1 MQQLTKLNVASRTA
15 TADIGQ
21 ATMPLAAF
29 REIELGTL
37 EIGLGTLKT
46 APAAQSFG
54 RGLAYTSIVADAA
67 DKPLDGVGSESVT
80 NTVRRHTPACKR
92 ACGTEHPQHPLL
104 HPLDEIRVLASCLE
118 DTPPAQAS
126 NDEANGLG
134 HDSKHLMFHSYSVR
148 ILLQP
153 LAVTL
158 RVSSRTP
165 LATPWKLAPNS
176 GASIS
181 NWSNTVILH

>member
-54 RGLAYTSIVADAA
+54 RGLADTSMVADAA
-67 DKPLDGVGSESVT
+67 DKALDRRNPKALPTLCVGT
-80 NTVRRHTPACKR
+80 R
-92 ACGTEHPQHPLL
+92 Q
-104 HPLDEIRVLASCLE
+104 RV
-118 DTPPAQAS
+118 
-126 NDEANGLG
+126 NGLAVQNTR
-134 HDSKHLMFHSYSVR
+134 SIRSY
-148 ILLQP
+148 ILS
-153 LAVTL
+153 T
-158 RVSSRTP
+158 R
-165 LATPWKLAPNS
+165 
-176 GASIS
+176 
-181 NWSNTVILH
+181 